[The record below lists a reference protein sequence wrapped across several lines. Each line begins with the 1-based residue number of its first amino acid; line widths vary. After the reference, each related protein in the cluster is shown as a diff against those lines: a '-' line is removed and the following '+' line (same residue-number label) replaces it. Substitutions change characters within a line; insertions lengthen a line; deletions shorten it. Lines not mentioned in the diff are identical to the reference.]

1 MEQQAKLNA
10 QIHELEK
17 LHLELEE
24 ANRNIDVYLGSLY
37 STKGLREKQDLIAE
51 TYAMVSQTFRTVEN
65 NLITA
70 EENTEE
76 SEARLLDNL
85 RLTRECITAIR
96 RAVTKLK
103 AG

>member
-1 MEQQAKLNA
+1 
-10 QIHELEK
+10 
-17 LHLELEE
+17 
-24 ANRNIDVYLGSLY
+24 
-37 STKGLREKQDLIAE
+37 
-51 TYAMVSQTFRTVEN
+51 MVSQTFRTVEN